1 MSVGQNI
8 NEIERLFMEISHS
21 FKKDLSIA
29 ELIEKLDAVEPK
41 FRSIGYESASYV
53 LGDLDLQDKNDL
65 KNWSKLYASA
75 DENHRFH
82 MIIGL
87 GWSIAKSGNSTLPIT
102 DWEDDR
108 VFRSMVLD
116 GMGYYYAL
124 YRPRRTLTKKIY
136 PDWLMGDDL
145 KAFDQGIGRRLW
157 YLYHDNQTKLIEIL
171 STLSEDRIPSLYTGL
186 GIAFTYVSGF
196 DEREVVSLKKMAG
209 PNWKEMRKGF
219 LIGSSSRAKKE
230 YQLKELNNFI
240 QSEFQQNIEN
250 LNIELTDYI
259 EREEW
264 KSDNSYWLDQVPMKN
279 SN

>member
-8 NEIERLFMEISHS
+8 SEIERLFMEISHS

-53 LGDLDLQDKNDL
+53 LGDFDLQDKNDL

-87 GWSIAKSGNSTLPIT
+87 GWSFAKSGNSTLPVK
-102 DWEDDR
+102 DWEYDH

-116 GMGYYYAL
+116 GMGYYHAL
-124 YRPRRTLTKKIY
+124 YRPRKTLLNQQY
-136 PDWLMGDDL
+136 PEWLLSEDL
-145 KAFDQGIGRRLW
+145 KAFDQGIGRRIW

-171 STLSEDRIPSLYTGL
+171 ATFSEDRIPSLYTGL

-196 DEREVVSLKKMAG
+196 DEREVSSLKKMSG
-209 PNWKEMRKGF
+209 PNWKEIRKGS
-219 LIGSSSRAKKE
+219 LIGSLSRAKKE
-230 YQLKELNNFI
+230 YQLKELNSFI

-250 LNIELTDYI
+250 LNTEIIDFI
-259 EREEW
+259 KRKEW
-264 KSDNSYWLDQVPMKN
+264 KSDNSYWLDQIPMKN
-279 SN
+279 SY

>member
-8 NEIERLFMEISHS
+8 SEIERLFMEISHS
-21 FKKDLSIA
+21 FKKDLNIA

-53 LGDLDLQDKNDL
+53 LGELDLQDKNDL

-87 GWSIAKSGNSTLPIT
+87 GWSIAKSGNSTLPVA

-171 STLSEDRIPSLYTGL
+171 STFSEDRIPSLYTGI

-219 LIGSSSRAKKE
+219 LIGSLSRAKKE
-230 YQLKELNNFI
+230 YQLKELNSFI
-240 QSEFQQNIEN
+240 QSEFQQNIES